1 MKACKNFLIAVAL
14 ILVGAVGLIVCTVS
28 FNSGEYK
35 VMNKFISGVNS
46 ANKDKILSCMAMDD
60 SQLADLSGESFTST
74 EILQSV
80 LPSDAKE
87 VKKVELIG
95 CQIIEDDAQTDPL
108 SGVMKN
114 AYMIVKVTYVDD
126 TDTKKSFVFDENVT
140 LTKDNGGYKL
150 VSSL

>member
-74 EILQSV
+74 EILQSI

-95 CQIIEDDAQTDPL
+95 CQIIEDDVQTELLDD
-108 SGVMKN
+108 
-114 AYMIVKVTYVDD
+114 AYESAFMIIKVTY
-126 TDTKKSFVFDENVT
+126 TDTSDNTKTFVYDENVN
-140 LTKDNGGYKL
+140 LVKANSEYKI
-150 VSSL
+150 VSAF